1 MSRGKDLIKNTGILF
16 IAKTSTQVVS
26 FFMLPLYTALMTTE
40 QYGQLDIYNSFV
52 LIILPLISLQ
62 LEQAIFRFLVGRS
75 KDEYIKR
82 IISSAMVALLMSVA
96 IVGMIYIVCAF
107 VFQFEYSVLLFFYYG
122 MMLCSTVMYQVCRGF
137 GKNTV
142 YGFATFLISFITVS
156 LNIIFVAYFHME
168 VGGVLIST
176 AIAHAM
182 GSLYM
187 VERTKV
193 FHYFEIGA
201 VSVEQIKELLV
212 YSVPLIFNQISSWA
226 INYSDRMI
234 ILAFLGMGVN
244 GIYSV
249 ANKFSNILNT
259 FFNVFNLAWT
269 ENVVKNIDDPDA
281 PQYAK
286 KIITL
291 TAQVYISLVAGVM
304 NLLPF
309 VFSFFINEKY
319 EEAYYHVPIL
329 LVAIVF
335 SGLSASLGS
344 VYVAF
349 KKTKNVGITTFMA
362 GVVNV
367 IVHFALINRIGLYA
381 ASISTL
387 VSFIALFIY
396 RYIFIQRFFKVK
408 LDFKKMILI
417 SGVLVFAVA
426 AYYIR
431 TPYVLI
437 VALVINLVN
446 IALIAKNNMRELQK
460 ILKS

>member
-26 FFMLPLYTALMTTE
+26 FFLLPLYTTLMTTE
-40 QYGQLDIYNSFV
+40 QYGQLDIYSSLV
-52 LIILPLISLQ
+52 LILLPLISLQ
-62 LEQAIFRFLVGRS
+62 LEQAVFRFLVGQS
-75 KDEYIKR
+75 QEEQIKR
-82 IISSAMVALLMSVA
+82 VISSAGVTLFLSSLFVG
-96 IVGMIYIVCAF
+96 IVYIIFAF
-107 VFQFEYSVLLFFYYG
+107 IFKFEYSISLFFYYG
-122 MMLCSTVMYQVCRGF
+122 TMLCSTVMYQVCRGF
-137 GKNTV
+137 GKNVV
-142 YGFATFLISFITVS
+142 YGLATFLISFATVS
-156 LNIIFVAYFHME
+156 LNIVFVAYFHMGVE
-168 VGGVLIST
+168 GVLIST
-176 AIAHAM
+176 AIAHTL
-182 GSLYM
+182 GSIYM
-187 VERTKV
+187 VKSTKV
-193 FHYFEIGA
+193 FHYFEIGEA
-201 VSVEQIKELLV
+201 SVDQIKELLV

-269 ENVVKNIDDPDA
+269 ENVVKNINDPDA

-291 TAQVYISLVAGVM
+291 TAQVYVSLVVGIM

-309 VFSFFINEKY
+309 FFSFFVNERY
-319 EEAYYHVPIL
+319 IEAYYQVPIL

-344 VYVAF
+344 IYIAF
-349 KKTKNVGITTFMA
+349 KKTKNVGMTTFMA

-367 IVHFALINRIGLYA
+367 IVHLALINIIGLYA
-381 ASISTL
+381 ASFSTL

-396 RYIFIQRFFKVK
+396 RYVFIQEFFKVK
-408 LDFKKMILI
+408 LDFNKTLLTSVILVV
-417 SGVLVFAVA
+417 SVV
-426 AYYIR
+426 AYYIQN
-431 TPYVLI
+431 PYFLI
-437 VALVINLVN
+437 VALFANLVN
-446 IALIAKNNMRELQK
+446 IGFFARENMNDLRK
-460 ILKS
+460 MIRK

>member
-1 MSRGKDLIKNTGILF
+1 MSRGIDLIKNTGILF
-16 IAKTSTQVVS
+16 IARTSTQMVS

-40 QYGQLDIYNSFV
+40 QYGQLDIYSSLV
-52 LIILPLISLQ
+52 LILLPLISLQ
-62 LEQAIFRFLVGRS
+62 LEQAIFRFLVGQS
-75 KDEYIKR
+75 KEEYIKG
-82 IISSAMVALLMSVA
+82 IISSAMVALLMSAA
-96 IVGMIYIVCAF
+96 IVGMIYIVCSF
-107 VFQFEYSVLLFFYYG
+107 IFRFEYSIPLFFYYG

-156 LNIIFVAYFHME
+156 LNIIFVACFHMG

-176 AIAHAM
+176 AIAHAI

-187 VERTKV
+187 VRRTKV

-212 YSVPLIFNQISSWA
+212 YSLPLIFNQISSWT

-234 ILAFLGMGVN
+234 ILVFLGMGVN

-249 ANKFSNILNT
+249 ANKFSNILNI

-269 ENVVKNIDDPDA
+269 ENVVKNISDPDA

-291 TAQVYISLVAGVM
+291 TAQIYISLVAGIM

-309 VFSFFINEKY
+309 VFSFFVNEKY
-319 EEAYYHVPIL
+319 KEAYYHVPIL

-335 SGLSASLGS
+335 SGLSASFGS
-344 VYVAF
+344 VYIAF
-349 KKTKNVGITTFMA
+349 KKTKNVGITTFLA
-362 GVVNV
+362 GIVNV
-367 IVHFALINRIGLYA
+367 VVHLALINRVGLYA

-396 RYIFIQRFFKVK
+396 RYIFIQEFFLVK
-408 LDFKKMILI
+408 LNFKNMILI
-417 SGVLVFAVA
+417 SGVLVFAVT

-431 TPYVLI
+431 NPYLLI
-437 VALVINLVN
+437 FALVVNLTN
-446 IALIAKNNMRELQK
+446 ITLIAKDNMRELRK
-460 ILKS
+460 MLKR